1 MATIQERRK
10 DFLAHYQ
17 FYEPVERLFYKA
29 LRAAYPEMT
38 VAEIVVC
45 RAIYIDHVISGGEYR
60 HIAERMTV
68 WSTYTI
74 PGEEWARYVLAVDPK
89 YKCETLEDA
98 EVLVQRNIEKR
109 GLYEIERFTLFKT
122 EESIEDVIYQA
133 GVNGYISFEFE
144 ESNRPPPNKIV
155 LRDDIFNLLEKTTN
169 EAVQTTE
176 YVDDRLVLEQES
188 KDAELDRKYREE
200 MDDPNSDFNKWA
212 KADYERTM
220 MREANDDRRNTE

>member
-1 MATIQERRK
+1 MRSK
-10 DFLAHYQ
+10 
-17 FYEPVERLFYKA
+17 
-29 LRAAYPEMT
+29 
-38 VAEIVVC
+38 
-45 RAIYIDHVISGGEYR
+45 
-60 HIAERMTV
+60 
-68 WSTYTI
+68 
-74 PGEEWARYVLAVDPK
+74 
-89 YKCETLEDA
+89 
-98 EVLVQRNIEKR
+98 
-109 GLYEIERFTLFKT
+109 GLPC
-122 EESIEDVIYQA
+122 S
-133 GVNGYISFEFE
+133 NGYISFEFE